1 MQIAYWL
8 LLPPLAIMAVVSI
21 ILLVCKKFHRAIV
34 FASWTLVLSALLLYT
49 SVRYFQSYSWFFN
62 LENDVKRDHPFISS
76 MKLWDKYPFLT
87 IDCYSYAQPEKEDM
101 DAAYTE
107 IKGFLMSDEGEKEA
121 LAAYLPAQDVE
132 RLSIDF
138 SSEIGGGGYTS
149 YGASGSDQFAHWS
162 GGN

>member
-1 MQIAYWL
+1 
-8 LLPPLAIMAVVSI
+8 
-21 ILLVCKKFHRAIV
+21 
-34 FASWTLVLSALLLYT
+34 
-49 SVRYFQSYSWFFN
+49 
-62 LENDVKRDHPFISS
+62 

-87 IDCYSYAQPEKEDM
+87 IDCYSYAQPEKGDM

-138 SSEIGGGGYTS
+138 SSEIGGGGYIS